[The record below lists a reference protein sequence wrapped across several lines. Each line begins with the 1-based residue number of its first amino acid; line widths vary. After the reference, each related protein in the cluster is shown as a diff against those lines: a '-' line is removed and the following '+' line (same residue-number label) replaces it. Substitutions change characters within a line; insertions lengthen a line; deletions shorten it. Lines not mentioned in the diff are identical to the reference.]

1 MRNFRFEAVDERGT
15 LRLVAAKFPEAIG
28 PAHTREACAKFV
40 TLYPV

>member
-28 PAHTREACAKFV
+28 TRVRGVCV
-40 TLYPV
+40 NLLLYTPV